1 MSTPTKRYTLE
12 DIRREY
18 DRLDALCGI
27 DTSQIELHISSRMVK
42 RLGHFRYP
50 INGGAAPLR
59 ITISQAIL
67 GDEAQFYDT
76 IRHEYAHAAVY
87 LLHPNEKHD
96 HDQVWQD
103 MCRQVGCNPK
113 STTEMID
120 EQRALYIQRSKYKI
134 VCQSCGQTT
143 YYLREGKIVSLLLS
157 GQGDRVHCTRCDSR
171 DLILYKRHE

>member
-50 INGGAAPLR
+50 INGGSAPLR

-87 LLHPNEKHD
+87 LLHPNEQHGHD
-96 HDQVWQD
+96 KVWQD
-103 MCRQVGCNPK
+103 MCRRVGCNPK
-113 STTEMID
+113 STTEMTQEQID
-120 EQRALYIQRSKYKI
+120 LRTRRARYKI
-134 VCQSCGQTT
+134 VCQGCGQET
-143 YYLREGKIVSLLLS
+143 YYLREGKIVSLLRS
-157 GQGDRVHCTRCDSR
+157 GQGARVHCTRCGSR
-171 DLILYKRHE
+171 ELTLYQRLT